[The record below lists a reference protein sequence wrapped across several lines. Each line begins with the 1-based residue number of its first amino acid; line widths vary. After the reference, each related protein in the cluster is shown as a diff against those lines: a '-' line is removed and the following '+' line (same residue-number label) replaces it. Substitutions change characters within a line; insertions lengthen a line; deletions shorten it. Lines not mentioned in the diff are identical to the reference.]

1 MDNSLPTTALLLA
14 AFCMTAAADEPPP
27 SKPPTNLAEL
37 ARHLK
42 LREHVHPDVDGR
54 ITINNET
61 VATLAES
68 ARVTVGRGST
78 RAPSNDWME
87 ESDEGDRVIWRKRY
101 ERQQAKIDVC
111 ERRLAAVDRDIDLLN
126 RQRLTPRVLARLET
140 AQAKRIGLEE
150 DLREQRGELAR
161 LIREAR
167 RHGAQPGWFR

>member
-1 MDNSLPTTALLLA
+1 MDNPFPPTALLLA
-14 AFCMTAAADEPPP
+14 VLCAIAGAEEPAP
-27 SKPPTNLAEL
+27 SRPTNSLAEF
-37 ARHLK
+37 ARDLK
-42 LREHVHPDVDGR
+42 LRGTTLTGDEGR
-54 ITINNET
+54 ITIDNET
-61 VATLAES
+61 IAALGS
-68 ARVTVGRGST
+68 AGRVTVGHGSSRPPAT
-78 RAPSNDWME
+78 DWIE
-87 ESDEGDRVIWRKRY
+87 RPDEGDRVIWRKRY